1 MRQVQTLSKASRPGT
16 RDRGLARAVP
26 RGWPPDAA
34 WPLGVLQVC
43 EPQLPTCPQ
52 VGVFMELC
60 LPCNGS
66 GGPGR
71 NTRVHTGLCS
81 GVKGVTLNIT
91 SRSSFQRR
99 PPPPCSEA
107 GALNGRDFQNLGS
120 TKCSPLSM
128 VAAASTPVP
137 LGPRPLPPG
146 ATTLPWKV
154 DERGDGGGRGQLRCV
169 APSLG
174 HSDLPLWA
182 KILEMGQEDSAL
194 AWTPSKAPRSPQP
207 PTIKAS

>member
-1 MRQVQTLSKASRPGT
+1 MGGIFRIWG
-16 RDRGLARAVP
+16 ARS
-26 RGWPPDAA
+26 AA
-34 WPLGVLQVC
+34 
-43 EPQLPTCPQ
+43 
-52 VGVFMELC
+52 
-60 LPCNGS
+60 
-66 GGPGR
+66 
-71 NTRVHTGLCS
+71 
-81 GVKGVTLNIT
+81 
-91 SRSSFQRR
+91 
-99 PPPPCSEA
+99 
-107 GALNGRDFQNLGS
+107 
-120 TKCSPLSM
+120 PLSM

-207 PTIKAS
+207 PMIKAS